1 MAENNIKILV
11 VDDEEDILTIMHDA
25 LGQQGYTVTKA
36 TNANDA
42 FSLVESFQPDL
53 VLTDHDMPGFSGLEM
68 LKELR
73 KQHNYTAVIFVSAR
87 GESNLVAQALTE
99 GADDY
104 IRKPFRLEELF
115 ARVEATLRV
124 HALHKELKEANR
136 NLQGEVDRDYLTEL
150 YNMRTMYDR
159 IEFELKRAKRFQ
171 RPVACIMMDMDHFKT
186 VNDFNDHL
194 FGSFVLK
201 EVGDIIKGNMREIDF
216 AARYGGDEFLL
227 VLTETALEGVKSFC
241 ERLRQA
247 IEAYRFDNGVN
258 HMHLT
263 SSMGFALTDGQEG
276 VTAKELV
283 RRADHALY
291 DAKEKGRN
299 RFSEY
304 VHGVTVM
311 KSQKESDD

>member
-1 MAENNIKILV
+1 MTDKSTKILV
-11 VDDEEDILTIMHDA
+11 VDDEDDILTILHDA
-25 LGQQGYTVTKA
+25 LTQQGYQVAKA
-36 TNANDA
+36 INANEA
-42 FSLVESFQPDL
+42 FSLVGKFEPDL

-73 KQHNYTAVIFVSAR
+73 EQHNYTAVMFVSAR
-87 GESNLVAQALTE
+87 GEPNLVAQALRE

-104 IRKPFRLEELF
+104 VRKPFRLEELF

-136 NLQGEVDRDYLTEL
+136 KLQGEVDRDYLTEL

-159 IEFELKRAKRFQ
+159 IEFELKRAKRFG
-171 RPVACIMMDMDHFKT
+171 RPVACVMMDMDHFKS

-201 EVGDIIKGNMREIDF
+201 EVGVLIKSNMREIDF

-227 VLTETALEGVKSFC
+227 VLTETHTIGVKIFC
-241 ERLRQA
+241 DRLCEA
-247 IEAYRFDNGVN
+247 IAGHEFDNGVN
-258 HMHLT
+258 KMNLT
-263 SSMGFALTDGQEG
+263 ASMGFAMTDGQEG
-276 VTAKELV
+276 LSAKELV

-291 DAKEKGRN
+291 EAKDKGRN
-299 RFSEY
+299 RYAEY
-304 VHGVTVM
+304 VHGVT
-311 KSQKESDD
+311 KQLSQKEE